1 MWCASLDPRRFCPRR
16 SLVEYAGNLFRTIVL
31 SGGAWRE
38 RTSLSAE
45 YRLCW
50 REALGVAVLT
60 PAGYV
65 LVLFCDADGS
75 CQPCCPSTQNVDD
88 DWHLSWISIPERR
101 ALCTSDDW
109 IAIHCCGRGRT
120 DAGLRKRVG
129 RMPVSVCS
137 PAKPFPPRK
146 YHSLKNL

>member
-1 MWCASLDPRRFCPRR
+1 MARANF
-16 SLVEYAGNLFRTIVL
+16 
-31 SGGAWRE
+31 
-38 RTSLSAE
+38 
-45 YRLCW
+45 
-50 REALGVAVLT
+50 ALGRI
-60 PAGYV
+60 PALLAGSTWSRGPHTGGIRSCT
-65 LVLFCDADGS
+65 LCDADGS
-75 CQPCCPSTQNVDD
+75 CQPCCPSTRNVDD

-120 DAGLRKRVG
+120 DAGLRKRGG